1 MRQITELPEEQ
12 KDMVKISTYTANKSE
27 KAAQKPARINFYLIG
42 FIVLPLVLF
51 VLSATAADDTK
62 TNLYAKNYKAQN
74 ANNLKSANPNVETQ
88 MFVSNHKEE
97 DNIRMLEDGY
107 DLMGTTGFEA
117 GNVAPELA
125 LAHGKAIKA
134 DMVLVYSKY
143 GNTKTPD
150 SKMQMIR
157 EAAKTKKEITEA
169 DIAEEDIKYN
179 YFASYWAKLPMP
191 LMGVHVIKL
200 VQSTDDGPKPE
211 TGLKVIAVIKD
222 SAAEKAN
229 LMKGDVLMQLGD
241 AKMDQPDDLFAAVKR
256 YQGQTIPVMYERAG
270 EAVSETITIGSRK

>member
-1 MRQITELPEEQ
+1 MRDITELPNDQ
-12 KDMVKISTYTANKSE
+12 KDMIKISKYNAESE
-27 KAAQKPARINFYLIG
+27 LQPNAKNIKINMYLVG
-42 FIVLPLVLF
+42 FIILPILLF
-51 VLSATAADDTK
+51 VLSATAAETSQE
-62 TNLYAKNYKAQN
+62 NLYAKHYKAQN
-74 ANNLKSANPNVETQ
+74 ANNLKSSNPNVDTQ
-88 MFVSNHKEE
+88 MFVSNRKED
-97 DNIRMLEDGY
+97 DNIRMLESGY

-117 GNVAPELA
+117 GNVPPELA

-143 GNTKTPD
+143 GNTKTLD

-157 EAAKTKKEITEA
+157 EAAKNKKEITEA

-200 VQSTDDGPKPE
+200 VQSRDDGPKPE
-211 TGLKVIAVIKD
+211 AGLKVIAVIKE
-222 SAAEKAN
+222 SAAAKAN
-229 LMKGDVLMQLGD
+229 LMKGDVLLQLGE

-256 YQGQTIPVMYERAG
+256 YQGQTIPVIYERGG